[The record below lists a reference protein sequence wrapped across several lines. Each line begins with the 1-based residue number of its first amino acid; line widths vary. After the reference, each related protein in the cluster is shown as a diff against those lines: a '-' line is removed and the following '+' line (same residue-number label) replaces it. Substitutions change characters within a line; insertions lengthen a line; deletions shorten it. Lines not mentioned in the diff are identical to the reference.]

1 MASKKANKTAPTEAP
16 ETKERSLQGTVTL
29 YKNPRTG
36 FNIYIR
42 GKKIFM
48 RDPAT
53 PWKEIREVTTIEA
66 GYRIRREY
74 AAVEDKSMVT
84 ISELMK
90 RSKSGADASL
100 KLDRVMKLRGA
111 KAPKYD

>member
-1 MASKKANKTAPTEAP
+1 MAPNTKTKTRTVTTKASKPAV
-16 ETKERSLQGTVTL
+16 QGTVPL

-74 AAVEDKSMVT
+74 AALEDKSVAT

-111 KAPKYD
+111 KVPQYD

>member
-1 MASKKANKTAPTEAP
+1 MARSQKQNKTTSEAP
-16 ETKERSLQGTVTL
+16 ETKERSLQGTVSL

-74 AAVEDKSMVT
+74 AAMEDKSVVV

-100 KLDRVMKLRGA
+100 KLDRVMKQRGA
-111 KAPKYD
+111 KAPQYD

>member
-1 MASKKANKTAPTEAP
+1 MAPNTKTKTQTATTKVSKPV
-16 ETKERSLQGTVTL
+16 QGTVSL

-74 AAVEDKSMVT
+74 AAVEDKSIVL
-84 ISELMK
+84 IAELMK

-100 KLDRVMKLRGA
+100 KLDRVMKQRGA
-111 KAPKYD
+111 KAPQYD